1 MSTTLTSV
9 SKRLLERLPSPIA
22 IHWGLVHRAESD
34 SERMRQS
41 WAVLDSF
48 LRYTSGIVLAGY
60 LRGDQNDTVE
70 AILPKFQRPALG
82 HYCELIREGLRP
94 LKDQPDHFLF
104 HLYEWYYTEKG
115 KPSEEAKRLDTL
127 ISRRNLDTHGVV
139 RTENELEDTAK
150 SLIFELQSLL
160 HRARWLTGYKLF
172 QVSNLQPQR
181 RGGQRGSILFYMGEI
196 TNPLPKVSRWSCT
209 LFEESVYLSHPS
221 GATFLELNPFILVEI
236 IGRQQ
241 ALYLWVSTPKGKR
254 IDLRCAETSEYARK
268 LPILFEE
275 EVAWFEWLDR
285 RAELDPLYQNS
296 HTSEFVTED
305 FQEIGMLIGKRYR
318 VRERLGHGGMGVV
331 YRVQDELLDK
341 EVALKVL
348 HLEQVDG
355 SERERTLQE
364 YRFMKSLTHPN
375 ILPVKNL
382 QFLEDERI
390 AISMPVMNG
399 TLKDIIGSPTILTE
413 QVEIWA
419 TEILSVLDFLH
430 HQDNPI
436 FHRDIKPSNILLDDQ
451 GQSYLSDF
459 GIARQDGD
467 VRITRTADN
476 VGSQPYMA
484 PELFIGDDANA
495 STDRFALGVSLH
507 EILTGKLPHKNQI
520 GQGIDGDFGQFV
532 RTLGDEDP
540 KIRLQATWPPPV
552 IEPPAPDSASSE
564 TDTSVEVQEQPTV
577 SETQEFVQGKS
588 VTQVAEEQPLKNE
601 HTGFETEK
609 RVEEESIQKNTAP
622 PESLASLQEAQE
634 LAEDGLIS
642 KEELK
647 VIEEAILNA
656 IEHTPSST
664 NTSGTTTSETST
676 TEPPITENENQ
687 VSKPSL
693 STNQGITPTTEATQT
708 ETASTQT
715 PTNPPVSKGKLA
727 LFSGLG
733 ILTLIGLILVMP
745 NNDNHQTPPVQDKI
759 TNVTPKPRTNIS
771 TKTVPDNN
779 DGTESLQEKVAQ
791 VAREEVQKQLQSAI
805 SNLQAT
811 LDVLNLCEKAI
822 QSDHLLTTDQLIQ
835 HGQTLI
841 TEGNL
846 DTLTD
851 FLTKV
856 AQNQNHL
863 NDLRVACEKKPEIVT
878 YTATEYLTMGKCL
891 ECHSIDGAKSNGGT
905 FKGLYG
911 SKRKDVFMGPKYTIG
926 PKYITQAILK
936 HQHPTNVH
944 TTLGNTQEEQDI
956 AIETIISY
964 FKTLH

>member
-94 LKDQPDHFLF
+94 LKGQPDHFLF

-160 HRARWLTGYKLF
+160 HHARWLTGYKLF

-296 HTSEFVTED
+296 DTSEFVTED

-540 KIRLQATWPPPV
+540 KVRLQATWPPPV
-552 IEPPAPDSASSE
+552 IEPPTPNSVSSE

-577 SETQEFVQGKS
+577 SETQEFVQGES

-622 PESLASLQEAQE
+622 AESVEVLQELE
-634 LAEDGLIS
+634 EHGLIS
-642 KEELK
+642 KAERQ
-647 VIEEAILNA
+647 IEETSLNA

-664 NTSGTTTSETST
+664 NTSDTTTSETST
-676 TEPPITENENQ
+676 TEPSIIENENQ

-693 STNQGITPTTEATQT
+693 STNQGSTPTTEATQT

-759 TNVTPKPRTNIS
+759 TKVTPKPRTNTS
-771 TKTVPDNN
+771 TKTIPDNN

-863 NDLRVACEKKPEIVT
+863 NDLKVACEKKPEIVT

-944 TTLGNTQEEQDI
+944 TALGNTQEEQDI
-956 AIETIISY
+956 AIETLISY